1 MDQQAMNQPGNGGR
15 NLPSAT
21 QAGTPAKSEASAAL
35 RPPVDV
41 IEDANGIT
49 LLADMPGVSKDKL
62 TLSLDADNLTI
73 EGEVD
78 MGTPAEME
86 SRYAEIKVPRYR
98 RTFTLSRELEPD
110 KAEAQL
116 NNGVLRLH
124 IPKAAHLQPRK
135 IEITTQ

>member
-1 MDQQAMNQPGNGGR
+1 M
-15 NLPSAT
+15 
-21 QAGTPAKSEASAAL
+21 AKGEASAAL

-41 IEDANGIT
+41 IEDGNGIT
-49 LLADMPGVSKDKL
+49 LLADMPGVTKDKL

-78 MGTPAEME
+78 MGTPPEME

-98 RTFTLSRELEPD
+98 RTFTLSRELDPE
-110 KAEAQL
+110 KAQAQL

-135 IEITTQ
+135 IQITAQ